1 MAVEVTSREGKTRLQ
16 PAMAAIQEHATEA
29 AAFLKALGNDQ
40 RLLMLCCLLEGS
52 LSVGEINERVPL
64 SQSALS
70 QHLAV
75 LREAG
80 LVTTTRQSQ
89 TIYYALA
96 KGPALQIMESVVYG
110 VLRTRGI
117 EERRQEGKGRGAEEK
132 LRKDAANAFLP
143 RIDRGGWWRQPMEIM
158 P

>member
-1 MAVEVTSREGKTRLQ
+1 MLIGAPQNRTV
-16 PAMAAIQEHATEA
+16 MAAMQDHAGEA
-29 AAFLKALGNDQ
+29 AALLKALANDQ
-40 RLLMLCCLLEGS
+40 RLLMLCCLLEGA

-70 QHLAV
+70 QHLGV

-96 KGPALQIMESVVYG
+96 KGPALQIME
-110 VLRTRGI
+110 VLY
-117 EERRQEGKGRGAEEK
+117 EAFCAPPAAKKHAKKAKEK
-132 LRKDAANAFLP
+132 RS
-143 RIDRGGWWRQPMEIM
+143 
-158 P
+158 

>member
-1 MAVEVTSREGKTRLQ
+1 MAIESASREVKSRLL

-29 AAFLKALGNDQ
+29 AAFLKALANDQ

-75 LREAG
+75 LRDAG

-96 KGPALQIMESVVYG
+96 KGPALKIME
-110 VLRTRGI
+110 VLYTAFCAPAASKRDA
-117 EERRQEGKGRGAEEK
+117 KKA
-132 LRKDAANAFLP
+132 KDGTPKRN
-143 RIDRGGWWRQPMEIM
+143 
-158 P
+158 

>member
-1 MAVEVTSREGKTRLQ
+1 MAIESARGEGKIRVL

-29 AAFLKALGNDQ
+29 AAFLKALANDQ
-40 RLLMLCCLLEGS
+40 RLLILCCLLDGS

-75 LREAG
+75 LRDAG

-96 KGPALQIMESVVYG
+96 KGPALQIME
-110 VLRTRGI
+110 VLYTAFCGP
-117 EERRQEGKGRGAEEK
+117 GASK
-132 LRKDAANAFLP
+132 NNAKKAKDRAPKKN
-143 RIDRGGWWRQPMEIM
+143 
-158 P
+158 

>member
-1 MAVEVTSREGKTRLQ
+1 MAVEVASREQRNRGM
-16 PAMAAIQEHATEA
+16 PAMAAIQEHAHEA
-29 AAFLKALGNDQ
+29 AAFLKALANDQ

-70 QHLAV
+70 QHLGV

-96 KGPALQIMESVVYG
+96 KGPALQIME
-110 VLRTRGI
+110 VLYTAFCAPAAP
-117 EERRQEGKGRGAEEK
+117 KKHAK
-132 LRKDAANAFLP
+132 KVKDGSPKRN
-143 RIDRGGWWRQPMEIM
+143 
-158 P
+158 